1 MRAAVDDGDGCA
13 DAEPDDEATGL
24 GEDLLA
30 TEDEPHAG
38 SATAIT
44 TATQTAL
51 LIAVRL

>member
-1 MRAAVDDGDGCA
+1 MSAAVGVADS
-13 DAEPDDEATGL
+13 DAEADDEETGL

-30 TEDEPHAG
+30 TDDEPQAG
-38 SATAIT
+38 STTAIT

>member
-1 MRAAVDDGDGCA
+1 MSAAVGVG
-13 DAEPDDEATGL
+13 DAEAEADDEERWL

-30 TEDEPHAG
+30 TDVEPQAA
-38 SATAIT
+38 STTAIT

>member
-1 MRAAVDDGDGCA
+1 MSAAVGVGDVDA
-13 DAEPDDEATGL
+13 DADDEEIAL

-30 TEDEPHAG
+30 ADDEPQAE
-38 SATAIT
+38 STTAIT